1 MVFVYSLTP
10 LNEKSGVFF
19 MLYIDSFLNYLKYE
33 KRSSRHTIVAYE
45 GDLKQFADY
54 MIEMGITD
62 ECLIKSRFIR
72 NWVVALHYNN
82 LKARSIHRKIA
93 SLKAYY
99 KHLLR
104 QELIE
109 TSPVEGVVLPK
120 LPKNLPD
127 FVKEKEMDFLLD
139 QVVFEPDYSGMRDRT
154 IIDLFYG
161 TGIRL
166 SELISLKDKNFDLT
180 KGLVKVLGK
189 RNKER
194 LIPMNKSTVHSVSNY
209 IDYRNKSFGA
219 NRGDSFFLT
228 DKGENIY
235 HKMVYR
241 IVNKHLKAVTTM
253 AKKSPH
259 ILRHTYATIL
269 LNRGADINAIK
280 ELLGHANLNAT
291 QVYTHNTFEKLSS
304 IYNQAHPRA

>member
-1 MVFVYSLTP
+1 
-10 LNEKSGVFF
+10 
-19 MLYIDSFLNYLKYE
+19 
-33 KRSSRHTIVAYE
+33 VAYKA
-45 GDLKQFADY
+45 DLNQFADY
-54 MIEMGITD
+54 MKEMGVKD
-62 ECLIKSRFIR
+62 ECEVKTRFIR
-72 NWVVALHYNN
+72 NWVVALHYN
-82 LKARSIHRKIA
+82 KFKPRSIHRKVA
-93 SLKAYY
+93 SLRAYY

-104 QELIE
+104 EQVIE

-120 LPKNLPD
+120 LSKNLPD
-127 FVKEKEMDFLLD
+127 FVKEKEMDLLLD
-139 QVVFEPDYSGMRDRT
+139 HVSFGEDYPGVRDRT

-166 SELISLKDKNFDLT
+166 SELVALKDRNFDLGS
-180 KGLVKVLGK
+180 GLVKVLGK

-194 LIPMNKSTVHSVSNY
+194 LVPLNQTTLNSVSSY
-209 IDYRNKSFGA
+209 IRKRNEEFGKNNA
-219 NRGDSFFLT
+219 PSFFLT
-228 DKGENIY
+228 NRGEGIY
-235 HKMVYR
+235 HKLVYR
-241 IVNKHLKAVTTM
+241 IVNKHLRSVTTL

-280 ELLGHANLNAT
+280 ELLGHVNLNAT

>member
-1 MVFVYSLTP
+1 
-10 LNEKSGVFF
+10 
-19 MLYIDSFLNYLKYE
+19 MLYIDPFLNYLKFE
-33 KRSSRHTIVAYE
+33 KRCSSHTLVAYE
-45 GDLKQFADY
+45 ADLKQFASY
-54 MIEMGITD
+54 MEEMGVAD
-62 ECLIKSRFIR
+62 EREIKTRFIR
-72 NWVVALHYNN
+72 NWVVALHYNE

-93 SLKAYY
+93 SLRAYF
-99 KHLLR
+99 KFLLR
-104 QELIE
+104 EQLIE
-109 TSPVEGVVLPK
+109 TSPAEGVVLPK

-139 QVVFEPDYSGMRDRT
+139 QFPFEENYSGVRDKT

-166 SELISLKDKNFDLT
+166 SELVGLRDASFDLKT
-180 KGLVKVLGK
+180 GLVKVLGK

-194 LIPMNKSTVHSVSNY
+194 LVPLNQSTIVNVSKY
-209 IDYRNKSFGA
+209 IEVRNTAFSERPL
-219 NRGDSFFLT
+219 NTFFLT
-228 DKGENIY
+228 DSGEEIY
-235 HKMVYR
+235 HKLVYR
-241 IVNKHLKAVTTM
+241 IVNKHLRVVTTM

-259 ILRHTYATIL
+259 VLRHTFATIL

-291 QVYTHNTFEKLSS
+291 QIYTHNTFEKLSS

>member
-1 MVFVYSLTP
+1 
-10 LNEKSGVFF
+10 
-19 MLYIDSFLNYLKYE
+19 MLYIDPFLNYLKFE
-33 KRSSRHTIVAYE
+33 KRSSNHTLVAYE
-45 GDLKQFADY
+45 ADLRQFAAY
-54 MIEMGITD
+54 MEEMGLHD
-62 ECLIKSRFIR
+62 EREVKTRFIR
-72 NWVVALHYNN
+72 NWVVALHYDN

-93 SLKAYY
+93 SLRAYFKY
-99 KHLLR
+99 ILR
-104 QELIE
+104 QNILE
-109 TSPVEGVVLPK
+109 TSPAEGVILPK

-139 QVVFEPDYSGMRDRT
+139 QVPFDDTFSGVRDKT

-166 SELISLKDKNFDLT
+166 SELVGLKDSSFHFYG
-180 KGLVKVLGK
+180 GLVKVLGK

-194 LIPMNKSTVHSVSNY
+194 LVPMNQSTKSSVLNY
-209 IDYRNKSFGA
+209 IEVRNAAFPDRAKGL
-219 NRGDSFFLT
+219 FFLT
-228 DKGENIY
+228 DKGEAIY
-235 HKMVYR
+235 HKLVYR
-241 IVNKHLKAVTTM
+241 IVNKHLRAVTTM

-259 ILRHTYATIL
+259 VLRHTFATIL

-291 QVYTHNTFEKLSS
+291 QIYTHNTFEKLSS

>member
-1 MVFVYSLTP
+1 L
-10 LNEKSGVFF
+10 
-19 MLYIDSFLNYLKYE
+19 
-33 KRSSRHTIVAYE
+33 RE
-45 GDLKQFADY
+45 G
-54 MIEMGITD
+54 
-62 ECLIKSRFIR
+62 
-72 NWVVALHYNN
+72 
-82 LKARSIHRKIA
+82 
-93 SLKAYY
+93 
-99 KHLLR
+99 
-104 QELIE
+104 LIE
-109 TSPVEGVVLPK
+109 TSPVDGVVLPK

-139 QVVFEPDYSGMRDRT
+139 QVPFGEDFSGVRDRT

-166 SELISLKDKNFDLT
+166 SELVGLKDRDIDL
-180 KGLVKVLGK
+180 KGGLIKVLGK

-194 LIPMNKSTVHSVSNY
+194 LVPMNRSTIQSITNY
-209 IDYRNKSFGA
+209 IEIRATTFGEERRN
-219 NRGDSFFLT
+219 SFFLT
-228 DKGENIY
+228 DKGTPIY

-241 IVNKHLKAVTTM
+241 IVNKHLKSVTTL

-259 ILRHTYATIL
+259 VLRHTFATIL

-291 QVYTHNTFEKLSS
+291 QIYTHNTFEKLSS

>member
-1 MVFVYSLTP
+1 
-10 LNEKSGVFF
+10 
-19 MLYIDSFLNYLKYE
+19 MLYIDSFLNFLKFE
-33 KRSSRHTIVAYE
+33 KRSSDHTIVAYKA
-45 GDLKQFADY
+45 DLNQFADY
-54 MIEMGITD
+54 MNEMGIED
-62 ECLIKSRFIR
+62 ERDVKTRFVR
-72 NWVVALHYNN
+72 NWVVALHYAK
-82 LKARSIHRKIA
+82 LKPRSIHRKIA
-93 SLKAYY
+93 SLRAYY

-104 QELIE
+104 QEVIE
-109 TSPVEGVVLPK
+109 TSPVEGVILPK
-120 LPKNLPD
+120 LSKNLPD

-139 QVVFEPDYSGMRDRT
+139 HVPFGEDYAGTRDRT

-166 SELISLKDKNFDLT
+166 SELVGLKDRDFDM
-180 KGLVKVLGK
+180 KGGLVKVLGK

-194 LIPMNKSTVHSVSNY
+194 LVPLNQTTLTSVSNY
-209 IDYRNKSFGA
+209 IEKRNSEFGENKA
-219 NRGDSFFLT
+219 NSFFLT
-228 DKGENIY
+228 DKGEAIY
-235 HKMVYR
+235 HKLVYR
-241 IVNKHLKAVTTM
+241 IVNKHLRSVTTM

-259 ILRHTYATIL
+259 VLRHTYATIL

>member
-1 MVFVYSLTP
+1 
-10 LNEKSGVFF
+10 
-19 MLYIDSFLNYLKYE
+19 
-33 KRSSRHTIVAYE
+33 VAYE
-45 GDLKQFADY
+45 ADLKQFAAY
-54 MIEMGITD
+54 MVEMGVED
-62 ECLIKSRFIR
+62 EREVKTRFIR
-72 NWVVALHYNN
+72 NWVVALHYDN

-93 SLKAYY
+93 SLRAYF
-99 KHLLR
+99 KFLLR
-104 QELIE
+104 EQVMQ
-109 TSPVEGVVLPK
+109 TSPAEGVILPK

-139 QVVFEPDYSGMRDRT
+139 QVPFDEGFPGIRDKT

-166 SELISLKDKNFDLT
+166 SELVGLKDASFDLNA
-180 KGLVKVLGK
+180 GLVKVLGK

-194 LIPMNKSTVHSVSNY
+194 LVPMNQSTVHNVSKY
-209 IDYRNKSFGA
+209 IEVRNSAFPRRAKS
-219 NRGDSFFLT
+219 SFFLT
-228 DKGENIY
+228 DKGEDVY
-235 HKMVYR
+235 HKLVYR
-241 IVNKHLKAVTTM
+241 IVNKHLRLVTTM

-259 ILRHTYATIL
+259 VLRHTFATIL

-291 QVYTHNTFEKLSS
+291 QIYTHNTFEKLSS

>member
-1 MVFVYSLTP
+1 
-10 LNEKSGVFF
+10 
-19 MLYIDSFLNYLKYE
+19 MLYTDSFFNYLKYE
-33 KRSSRHTIVAYE
+33 KRSSAHTLIAYE
-45 GDLKQFADY
+45 GDLNQFAAY
-54 MIEMGITD
+54 MEEMGMQD
-62 ECLIKSRFIR
+62 ERAINTRFIR

-82 LKARSIHRKIA
+82 LKPRSIHRKVA
-93 SLKAYY
+93 SLKAYF

-104 QELIE
+104 EKVIE
-109 TSPVEGVVLPK
+109 TSPVDGAILPK
-120 LPKNLPD
+120 LPKSLPD

-139 QVVFEPDYSGMRDRT
+139 EVAFSADYSGVRDRT

-166 SELISLKDKNFDLT
+166 SELVALEDHNFDLSRGT
-180 KGLVKVLGK
+180 VKVLGK

-194 LIPMNKSTVHSVSNY
+194 LVPMNQSTVRNVSEY
-209 IDYRNKSFGA
+209 KTIRDAAFGEI
-219 NRGDSFFLT
+219 RGTSFFLT
-228 DKGENIY
+228 DKGEDIY
-235 HKMVYR
+235 HKLVYR
-241 IVNKHLKAVTTM
+241 IVNRHLRSVTTL

-280 ELLGHANLNAT
+280 ELLGHTNLNAT
-291 QVYTHNTFEKLSS
+291 QIYTHNTFEKLSS

>member
-1 MVFVYSLTP
+1 
-10 LNEKSGVFF
+10 
-19 MLYIDSFLNYLKYE
+19 MLYIDSFLNFLKFE
-33 KRSSRHTIVAYE
+33 KRSSDHTVVAYKA
-45 GDLKQFADY
+45 DLKQFAEY
-54 MIEMGITD
+54 MKEMGVKD
-62 ECLIKSRFIR
+62 EREVKTRFIR
-72 NWVVALHYNN
+72 NWVVALHYDN
-82 LKARSIHRKIA
+82 LKPRSIHRKIA
-93 SLKAYY
+93 SLRAYF

-104 QELIE
+104 EEVIE
-109 TSPVEGVVLPK
+109 TSPVEGVILPK
-120 LPKNLPD
+120 LSKNLPD
-127 FVKEKEMDFLLD
+127 FVKEKEMDLLLD
-139 QVVFEPDYSGMRDRT
+139 HVPFGEDYPGVRDRT

-166 SELISLKDKNFDLT
+166 SELVALKDRSFDFGS
-180 KGLVKVLGK
+180 GLVKVLGK

-194 LIPMNKSTVHSVSNY
+194 LVPLNQTTLNSVSNY
-209 IDYRNKSFGA
+209 MLRRNQEFGENKA
-219 NRGDSFFLT
+219 KSFFLT
-228 DKGENIY
+228 DKGEAIY
-235 HKMVYR
+235 HKLVYR
-241 IVNKHLKAVTTM
+241 IVNKHLRSVTTL

>member
-1 MVFVYSLTP
+1 
-10 LNEKSGVFF
+10 
-19 MLYIDSFLNYLKYE
+19 MLYTEAFLNYLKYE
-33 KRSSRHTIVAYE
+33 KRSSEHTLVAYE
-45 GDLKQFADY
+45 SDLRQFDAY
-54 MIEMGITD
+54 MKETGMD
-62 ECLIKSRFIR
+62 EIQIKSRFVR
-72 NWVVALHYNN
+72 NWVVAMHYNN
-82 LKARSIHRKIA
+82 LKPRSIHRKIA
-93 SLKAYY
+93 SLKAYFRF
-99 KHLLR
+99 LLR
-104 QELIE
+104 EQIIE

-139 QVVFEPDYSGMRDRT
+139 HVSFGDDYPGVRDKT

-166 SELISLKDKNFDLT
+166 SELVALKDHDFDLSR
-180 KGLVKVLGK
+180 GLVRVLGK

-194 LIPMNKSTVHSVSNY
+194 LVPMNQNTVGNVSKY
-209 IDYRNKSFGA
+209 MEVRNQTFGSA
-219 NRGDSFFLT
+219 KAPFFFLT
-228 DKGENIY
+228 DGGEAIY
-235 HKMVYR
+235 HKLVYR
-241 IVNKHLKAVTTM
+241 IVNKHLKVVTTL

-291 QVYTHNTFEKLSS
+291 QIYTHNTFEKLSS

>member
-1 MVFVYSLTP
+1 L
-10 LNEKSGVFF
+10 
-19 MLYIDSFLNYLKYE
+19 
-33 KRSSRHTIVAYE
+33 RE
-45 GDLKQFADY
+45 GQ
-54 MIEMGITD
+54 
-62 ECLIKSRFIR
+62 
-72 NWVVALHYNN
+72 
-82 LKARSIHRKIA
+82 
-93 SLKAYY
+93 
-99 KHLLR
+99 
-104 QELIE
+104 IE
-109 TSPVEGVVLPK
+109 TSPVDGVVLPK

-139 QVVFEPDYSGMRDRT
+139 QVPFGEDYPGVRDRT

-166 SELISLKDKNFDLT
+166 SELVALKDRDIDL
-180 KGLVKVLGK
+180 KGGLIKVLGK

-194 LIPMNKSTVHSVSNY
+194 LVPITRSSIHSITNY
-209 IDYRNKSFGA
+209 IEIRDTTFGVERRN
-219 NRGDSFFLT
+219 SFFLT
-228 DKGENIY
+228 DKGAPIY

-241 IVNKHLKAVTTM
+241 IVNKHLKSVTTL

-259 ILRHTYATIL
+259 VLRHTFATVL

-291 QVYTHNTFEKLSS
+291 QIYTHNTFEKLSS

>member
-1 MVFVYSLTP
+1 
-10 LNEKSGVFF
+10 

-33 KRSSRHTIVAYE
+33 KRNSIHTLVAYE
-45 GDLKQFADY
+45 GDLKQFSEY
-54 MIEMGITD
+54 MKEMGVED
-62 ECLIKSRFIR
+62 ERDLKTRFIR

-82 LKARSIHRKIA
+82 LKPRSIHRKIA

-104 QELIE
+104 EGLMD
-109 TSPVEGVVLPK
+109 TSPVEGVILPK
-120 LPKNLPD
+120 LPKRLPD

-139 QVVFEPDYSGMRDRT
+139 HVPFGTDYAGIRDRT

-166 SELISLKDKNFDLT
+166 SELVALKDRNFDLNS
-180 KGLVKVLGK
+180 GLVKVLGK

-194 LIPMNKSTVHSVSNY
+194 LIPMNRNTVHNISR
-209 IDYRNKSFGA
+209 YRDIRNEVFEI
-219 NRGDSFFLT
+219 NREAGFFLT
-228 DKGENIY
+228 DKGEDIY
-235 HKMVYR
+235 HKLVYR
-241 IVNKHLKAVTTM
+241 IVNKHLKQVTTL

>member
-1 MVFVYSLTP
+1 MF
-10 LNEKSGVFF
+10 
-19 MLYIDSFLNYLKYE
+19 YIDSFLHYLKYE
-33 KRSSRHTIVAYE
+33 KRCSQHTLVAYE
-45 GDLKQFADY
+45 ADVRKFGEY
-54 MIEMGITD
+54 MQEMGVED
-62 ECLIKSRFIR
+62 EREIKSRFIR
-72 NWVVALHYNN
+72 NWVVALHYDN
-82 LKARSIHRKIA
+82 LKPRSIHRKIA
-93 SLKAYY
+93 SLRAYY

-104 QELIE
+104 EGQIE
-109 TSPVEGVVLPK
+109 TSPVDGVVLPK

-139 QVVFEPDYSGMRDRT
+139 QVPFGEDYPGVRDRT

-166 SELISLKDKNFDLT
+166 SELVALKDRDIDL
-180 KGLVKVLGK
+180 KGGLIKVLGK

-194 LIPMNKSTVHSVSNY
+194 LVPITRSSIHSITNY
-209 IDYRNKSFGA
+209 IEIRDTTFGVERRN
-219 NRGDSFFLT
+219 SFFLT
-228 DKGENIY
+228 DKGAPIY

-241 IVNKHLKAVTTM
+241 IVNKHLKSVTTL

-259 ILRHTYATIL
+259 VLRHTFATVL

-291 QVYTHNTFEKLSS
+291 QIYTHNTFEKLSS